1 MVIFCLIMI
10 TDCSS
15 LPNHAMHLIH
25 ILFCELQSMSLR
37 IITRNLTRQNIWL
50 CKLPEQTAKE
60 VSDRIAICSHV
71 IDCDSFYTFLLNKAA
86 GCQDI
91 WPPSRFGFPT
101 LYPSIQPSSHLAIYP
116 SIPWLLN
123 AQSHTQA
130 RTLLQVSH
138 VSCIMSATISQR
150 KTEKIG

>member
-15 LPNHAMHLIH
+15 LPNHAMYLIH

-101 LYPSIQPSSHLAIYP
+101 LYPSIQPSIHPSHDCSTHNHTHTRALSCRSPMWAASCQQQLARGR
-116 SIPWLLN
+116 L
-123 AQSHTQA
+123 
-130 RTLLQVSH
+130 
-138 VSCIMSATISQR
+138 
-150 KTEKIG
+150 KK